1 MKKSLILVSFFATVS
16 LLSSCFIFKPQQMI
30 VEKPIP
36 LTTVFGKVLDQY
48 QAAKTVIDNEKG
60 KLIITE
66 ADVVFDNVVADEL
79 NASLSLLIFKGGYTR
94 TKTRET
100 TVTYSLT
107 APPETPSPAFLQKNQ
122 SINNPNALRDLII
135 SAYNQFVAVTVP
147 AKLGHFSKDVEI
159 DISITVD
166 QNGNFEVS
174 GPIGKVGPDVTLSRD
189 VANKQTVVVKF
200 NVAE

>member
-1 MKKSLILVSFFATVS
+1 
-16 LLSSCFIFKPQQMI
+16 MI
-30 VEKPIP
+30 VETQIP
-36 LTTVFGKVLDQY
+36 LSTVFGKVLDQY
-48 QAAKTVIDNEKG
+48 QAAKVVIDHQNG
-60 KLIITE
+60 KLKITE

-107 APPETPSPAFLQKNQ
+107 APPPENPAPALLQKNQ
-122 SINNPNALRDLII
+122 AINNPNALRDLII
-135 SAYNQFVAVTVP
+135 SAYNQFQAVTIP

-166 QNGNFEVS
+166 QNGNFEVT
-174 GPIGKVGPDVTLSRD
+174 GPIGKVTPDVTLSRD

>member
-1 MKKSLILVSFFATVS
+1 MKKSLILLSLFAAMN
-16 LLSSCFIFKPQQMI
+16 LLSSCFIFKPQRMI
-30 VEKPIP
+30 VEKQVP
-36 LTTVFGKVLDQY
+36 LKIVFGKVLDQY
-48 QAAKTVIDNEKG
+48 MAAYDTINNKNG
-60 KLIITE
+60 KLKITE

-107 APPETPSPAFLQKNQ
+107 AAAQTPSPALLGKNQ
-122 SINNPNALRDLII
+122 SMNNPNALRDLII

-166 QNGNFEVS
+166 QNGNFEVT
-174 GPIGKVGPDVTLSRD
+174 GPIGKITPDVTLSRD